1 MRKTA
6 FLALALFLVAVTAL
20 PDCSTLTNITE
31 NIPDFSLGDHV
42 DFQLE
47 MVGGTAPYSFAIT
60 SGTLPANLHLT
71 SGGRLHGTAHEVAD
85 TTVFVQVTDAA
96 GCQLTIAYPVRV
108 NP

>member
-20 PDCSTLTNITE
+20 PDCSTLTNVTE
-31 NIPDFSLGDHV
+31 AIPEMTLGQHV
-42 DFQLE
+42 DFQIE
-47 MVGGTAPYSFAIT
+47 MVGGTAPYSFAII
-60 SGTLPANLHLT
+60 SGTLPGNLHL
-71 SGGRLHGTAHEVAD
+71 SASGRLHGTAHELAD
-85 TTVFVQVTDAA
+85 TTIFVQVTDAA

>member
-6 FLALALFLVAVTAL
+6 FLALALFLVATAAM

-31 NIPDFSLGDHV
+31 AIPEMTVGQHV

-47 MVGGTAPYSFAIT
+47 MSGGTPPYTFTIT
-60 SGTLPANLHLT
+60 SGSLPPALHL
-71 SGGRLHGTAHEVAD
+71 SSSGRLHGVPHDVAD
-85 TTVFVQVTDAA
+85 TTIFVQVTDAA
-96 GCQLTIAYPVRV
+96 GCTLTIAYPVRV